1 MTKSI
6 LITALSTPE
15 AELRQHNAHQR
26 VYPNLSRIITTAMT
40 LACHRQIF
48 VATAAAVTLTA
59 ASAQQTLPDN
69 VKQIIDRNCTQCHG
83 ESKPM
88 ANLRLDSPA
97 ALRRIIVPGKPDSS
111 NLFQRIS
118 GTTDQPRMPLGGK
131 LADAEITAIR
141 NWILN
146 YTEQTHWAFIAPK
159 RPNPP
164 PSSQWTRNPVDR
176 FIEAKLLA
184 ENLVPSP
191 EADKSTLLRRL
202 SLDLIGLPPTPRELT
217 AFLNDKSPKAY
228 ERQVDRLLASL
239 HYGERWGRH
248 WLDAA
253 RYADSDGYEKDKQ
266 RLAWFYRDWVIDA
279 LNRDVPYDRFI
290 IEQIAG
296 DLLPNP
302 TQSQLVATGFLRN
315 SMINE
320 EGGIDPEQ
328 FRMEAMFDRIDAV
341 SKGILGV
348 TLSCA
353 QCHNHKFDPV
363 LQEDYYRMLA
373 FLNNS
378 HESNIVVYTPQE
390 QAKRAEIFSK
400 TRQIEDDLKHRN
412 PEWQTKMQA
421 WIASFPKT
429 EWTTIRPEVDTI
441 TDGGQ
446 RYQLLEDGS
455 FLAQGYAPTKHRVK
469 MTTKTDVRQ
478 ITAIRLEM
486 MLDPNL
492 PRGGPGRS
500 IYGTAALTEFEA
512 EAAPASDPKKIT
524 KIKFVKATADV
535 NPPETELLSI
545 YGDKST
551 KRRVTGPIDFAIDGK
566 DDTAWGTDAGPGL
579 RNQTRQ
585 AVFVASEPIDNDN
598 GTILNIYL
606 KQNHGGWNSDDN
618 QNHNLGRFRLSIT
631 SDPNATAQPAPNFT
645 NFRQSVPEWR
655 EANDQIATLWR
666 EHPEGTTQLSLN
678 ERPTQRETHLLMRG
692 DFLKPGKIVE
702 PGVPAFLNP
711 FPANAPRNRLGFA
724 QWLVSRDSPTTAR
737 SFVNRTWQAYFG
749 TGFVPSSEDLG
760 RQSDKPSHPELLDW
774 LAVEFMEN
782 KWSVKHLHRLIVTS
796 AAYRQQSNVS
806 PALLEKDPYNRLIGR
821 GPRFRVEAEVVRDIA
836 LAASG
841 LLNEKIGG
849 PSVYPPAPDF
859 LFQPPISYGPKIWNE
874 EKGADRYRRGV
885 YTFRYRSVPYPMLQN
900 FDAPIG
906 ESSCVRRPRS
916 NTPLQALTTLNEP
929 IFVEAARA
937 LAKKVDAE
945 GGKSDRDKLD
955 YAMFRVVARKPTDP
969 EAQELL
975 GFLKRNDWT
984 ALARVLLNLDETI
997 TKE

>member
-1 MTKSI
+1 
-6 LITALSTPE
+6 
-15 AELRQHNAHQR
+15 
-26 VYPNLSRIITTAMT
+26 MT
-40 LACHRQIF
+40 LANRILI
-48 VATAAAVTLTA
+48 AAASASLTA
-59 ASAQQTLPDN
+59 AAQQTLPDN
-69 VKQIIDRNCTQCHG
+69 VKQIVDRSCTSCHG
-83 ESKPM
+83 AGKQM
-88 ANLRLDSPA
+88 ADLRLDSPS
-97 ALRRIIVPGKPDSS
+97 ALRRMIVPGKPDASA
-111 NLFQRIS
+111 LFQRIS
-118 GTTDQPRMPLGGK
+118 TTQQPRMPLGGK
-131 LADAEITAIR
+131 LPDNEIAAIR
-141 NWILN
+141 TWILN

-159 RPNPP
+159 RPLNLP
-164 PSSQWTRNPVDR
+164 PSTKWTRNPIDR
-176 FIEAKLLA
+176 FIEAKLQSEGLR
-184 ENLVPSP
+184 PSP
-191 EADKSTLLRRL
+191 EAGKATLLRRL
-202 SLDLIGLPPTPRELT
+202 SLDLIGLPPTPLELN
-217 AFLNDKSPKAY
+217 AFLSDNSPKAY
-228 ERQVDRLLASL
+228 EKQVDRLLASA

-266 RLAWFYRDWVIDA
+266 RFTWFYRDWVISA
-279 LNRDVPYDRFI
+279 LNQDLPYDRFI

-328 FRMEAMFDRIDAV
+328 FRMESMFDRIDAV

-348 TLSCA
+348 TISCA

-373 FLNNS
+373 FLNNA
-378 HESNIVVYTPQE
+378 HESNIAVYTPQE
-390 QAKRAEIFSK
+390 QVTRAAIFSK
-400 TRQIEDDLKHRN
+400 TREIEDDVKHRN
-412 PEWQTKMQA
+412 PDWQAKMQA
-421 WIASFPKT
+421 WVATFPKT

-469 MTTKTDVRQ
+469 MTTKTGMRR
-478 ITAIRLEM
+478 ITAVRLEL

-492 PRGGPGRS
+492 PRSGPGRS

-512 EAAPASDPKKIT
+512 EAAPASDPTKIT
-524 KIKFVKATADV
+524 KVKFVKATADI
-535 NPPETELLSI
+535 NPQETELLAI
-545 YGDKST
+545 YGDKSN
-551 KRRVTGPIDFAIDGK
+551 KRRVIGSIDFAIDGK
-566 DDTAWGTDAGPGL
+566 DETAWGTDAGPGL
-579 RNQTRQ
+579 RNQPRQ
-585 AVFVASEPIDNDN
+585 AVFVPSEPIDNEG
-598 GTILNIYL
+598 GTILAIFL

-618 QNHNLGRFRLSIT
+618 QSHNLGRLRLSIT
-631 SDPNATAQPAPNFT
+631 TDPNATAQPASTFS
-645 NFRQSVPEWR
+645 NFRQTVDEWKS
-655 EANDQIATLWR
+655 ANDQIASLWR
-666 EHPEGTTQLSLN
+666 DHPEGTTQLSLN
-678 ERPTQRETHLLMRG
+678 ERPSQRETHLLMRG

-711 FPANAPRNRLGFA
+711 FPAGAPRNRLGFA

-749 TGFVPSSEDLG
+749 TGFVASSEDLG

-796 AAYRQQSNVS
+796 ATYRQQSSVT
-806 PALLEKDPYNRLIGR
+806 PDLLEKDPYNRLISR

-841 LLNEKIGG
+841 LLNEKMGG

-859 LFQPPISYGPKIWNE
+859 LFQPPISYGPKIWNQE
-874 EKGADRYRRGV
+874 TGPDRYRRGI

-900 FDAPIG
+900 FDAPTG
-906 ESSCVRRPRS
+906 EASCVRRSRS

-929 IFVEAARA
+929 VFVEAAKA
-937 LAKKVDAE
+937 LAKKTEAE
-945 GGKSDRDKLD
+945 GGKTDRDRLN
-955 YAMFRVVARKPTDP
+955 YAMLRVVARKPTEP

-975 GFLKRNDWT
+975 SFLKRNDWT
-984 ALARVLLNLDETI
+984 ALARVLLNLDEAI

>member
-1 MTKSI
+1 
-6 LITALSTPE
+6 
-15 AELRQHNAHQR
+15 
-26 VYPNLSRIITTAMT
+26 MT
-40 LACHRQIF
+40 LARRIL
-48 VATAAAVTLTA
+48 VATAAATLMA
-59 ASAQQTLPDN
+59 AAQQTLPDN
-69 VKQIIDRNCTQCHG
+69 VKQIVDRSCTPCHG
-83 ESKPM
+83 ATKQM
-88 ANLRLDSPA
+88 ADLRLDTPA
-97 ALRRIIVPGKPDSS
+97 ALRRMIVPGKPDSS
-111 NLFQRIS
+111 TLFQRIS
-118 GTTDQPRMPLGGK
+118 GASDQPRMPLGGK
-131 LADAEITAIR
+131 LPDTEIAALRT
-141 NWILN
+141 WILN
-146 YTEQTHWAFIAPK
+146 YTEQNHWAFIAPK
-159 RPNPP
+159 RPILPP
-164 PSSQWTRNPVDR
+164 ASKWTRNPIDR
-176 FIEAKLLA
+176 FIEAKLQSEGLT
-184 ENLVPSP
+184 PSP
-191 EADKSTLLRRL
+191 EADKATLLRRL
-202 SLDLIGLPPTPRELT
+202 SLDIVGLPPTPQELT

-228 ERQVDRLLASL
+228 EKQVDRLLASP

-266 RLAWFYRDWVIDA
+266 RFTWFYRDWVISA
-279 LNRDVPYDRFI
+279 LNQDLPYDRFI

-296 DLLPNP
+296 DLLSNP

-328 FRMEAMFDRIDAV
+328 FRMESMFDRIDAV

-348 TLSCA
+348 TISCA

-363 LQEDYYRMLA
+363 LQEDYYRMLG
-373 FLNNS
+373 FLNNA
-378 HESNIVVYTPQE
+378 HESNIAVYTPEE

-412 PEWQTKMQA
+412 SDWQAKMQA

-429 EWTTIRPEVDTI
+429 EWTVIRPEVDTI

-455 FLAQGYAPTKHRVK
+455 FLAQGYAPTKHKVK
-469 MTTKTDVRQ
+469 MTAKTDQRK
-478 ITAIRLEM
+478 ITAVRLEL

-500 IYGTAALTEFEA
+500 IFGTGALTEFEA
-512 EAAPASDPKKIT
+512 EAAPASDPKKII
-524 KIKFVKATADV
+524 KIKFVKATADI

-545 YGDKST
+545 YGDKSN
-551 KRRVTGPIDFAIDGK
+551 KRRVTGSIDFAIDGK
-566 DDTAWGTDAGPGL
+566 DETAWGTDAGPGL
-579 RNQTRQ
+579 RNQPRQ
-585 AVFVASEPIDNDN
+585 AVFVASEPIDFEG
-598 GTILNIYL
+598 GTILSVFL

-618 QNHNLGRFRLSIT
+618 QNHNLGRLRLSIT
-631 SDPNATAQPAPNFT
+631 GDPNATAQPAPTFG
-645 NFRQSVPEWR
+645 NFRQTVPEWKA
-655 EANDQIATLWR
+655 ANDQMAALWR

-724 QWLVSRDSPTTAR
+724 QWLVSPDSPTTAR
-737 SFVNRTWQAYFG
+737 SYVNRTWQAYFG
-749 TGFVPSSEDLG
+749 TGFVASSEDLG
-760 RQSDKPSHPELLDW
+760 RQSEKPSHPELLDW

-782 KWSVKHLHRLIVTS
+782 KWSVKQLHRLIVTS
-796 AAYRQQSNVS
+796 AAYRQQSSVS
-806 PALLEKDPYNRLIGR
+806 PQLFEKDPYNRFIGR
-821 GPRFRVEAEVVRDIA
+821 GSRFRVEAEVVRDIA

-841 LLNEKIGG
+841 LLNEKMGG
-849 PSVYPPAPDF
+849 PSVYPPAPEF
-859 LFQPPISYGPKIWNE
+859 LFQPPISYGPKIWNVE
-874 EKGADRYRRGV
+874 TGPDRYRRGI

-929 IFVEAARA
+929 VFVEAAKA
-937 LAKKVDAE
+937 LAKKTETE
-945 GGKSDRDKLD
+945 GGKTDREKLN
-955 YAMFRVVARKPTDP
+955 YAMLRVVARKPTEP

-975 GFLKRNDWT
+975 SFLKRNDWT